1 MLNLNAMNVVA
12 VSAATGTAVQ
22 QFAAIVKERLCRAVC
37 VNQSIQPTATVRY
50 SLENQTTTGTT
61 TCVELVAQGT
71 IQYVPKGGCGCNTVT
86 QQFVERTMLMFA
98 NSAATAAPTI
108 SLTQGVSDGVLA
120 DKRCNVGKAYQI
132 TTDVSVSAVY
142 A

>member
-1 MLNLNAMNVVA
+1 MNVVA

-22 QFAAIVKERLCRAVC
+22 QFAAIVKEQLCRQVC
-37 VNQSIQPTATVRY
+37 INQNIQPTATVRY

-71 IQYVPKGGCGCNTVT
+71 IQYVPKGGCGCSTVT
-86 QQFVERTMLMFA
+86 QQFVERTTLMFA
-98 NSAATAAPTI
+98 NSAATAVPTI
-108 SLTQGVSDGVLA
+108 SLTHGVSDGVLA
-120 DKRCNVGKAYQI
+120 DKRCNVGRAYQI
-132 TTDVSVSAVY
+132 ITDVTVSAVY